1 MDNKTQEKIQ
11 QLQMIEQG
19 MQSFLAQK
27 QQFQAQV
34 AEIDSALKELN
45 KTEDSYKIVGNIMV
59 KKDKEELIKD
69 LKSKKETFELRLKTL
84 EKQEK
89 QMKDKAERMQKE
101 VLSKL
106 KKD

>member
-1 MDNKTQEKIQ
+1 MNDKTQEKIQ